1 MSWETWIQDQ
11 GANLLNKAA
20 EAKFVQP
27 YEIDKLRIQAL
38 GELGLYQ
45 EGQAGAAGAVQQ
57 RPGLFGLSQ
66 QATVLLIGGGLLAF
80 LMTRD

>member
-38 GELGLYQ
+38 GELGLYA
-45 EGQAGAAGAVQQ
+45 EGQPGTGAVQQ

-66 QATVLLIGGGLLAF
+66 QATVLLIGGGLLAV
-80 LMTRD
+80 LMMKD

>member
-1 MSWETWIQDQ
+1 MAWEQWFQDVS
-11 GANLLNKAA
+11 ASVINKASD
-20 EAKFVQP
+20 AKFVQP
-27 YEIDKLRIQAL
+27 YEIDKLRLQAL

-45 EGQAGAAGAVQQ
+45 EGQPGTGTVIA

>member
-1 MSWETWIQDQ
+1 MAWEQWFQDVSSSVI
-11 GANLLNKAA
+11 NKAA

-45 EGQAGAAGAVQQ
+45 EGQPGAAGAVQQ

-80 LMTRD
+80 LMSRD

>member
-1 MSWETWIQDQ
+1 MSWEQWFQDVS
-11 GANLLNKAA
+11 GSVINKAA

-38 GELGLYQ
+38 GELGLYA
-45 EGQAGAAGAVQQ
+45 EGQPGTGAVQQ

-80 LMTRD
+80 LMMKD